1 MRIRTYIFYEI
12 YKALYGGSSE
22 IDGITM
28 TMVTTNF
35 VLAMGLGAVF
45 SPDDYFLPNKIWD
58 GSIATELLRPISF
71 KGRMIAENLG
81 NALFSLIFHFIPVL
95 IIAVLTVGVSAPA
108 SPVMFMLFLLS
119 AVLGFGVL

>member
-45 SPDDYFLPNKIWD
+45 SPDDYFLPNKI
-58 GSIATELLRPISF
+58 
-71 KGRMIAENLG
+71 
-81 NALFSLIFHFIPVL
+81 
-95 IIAVLTVGVSAPA
+95 
-108 SPVMFMLFLLS
+108 
-119 AVLGFGVL
+119 